1 MVDAKADADV
11 NCVRPIH
18 HQDNV
23 TLITNAHVT
32 KLITRPS
39 GREITAV
46 EAKIAGGETTQFHG
60 DIVIVSC
67 GAINSAALLLR
78 STSAAHPNGLANSSD
93 QVGRNFMFH
102 QAGAIL
108 SVHAT
113 KHNPSRYQKTFAVND
128 FYFGEPGFDF
138 PMGGIQLIGS
148 FHTEMMRG
156 DAPWMTPGIVL
167 EEMAARAVPW
177 WLTSE
182 DLPAAEN
189 RVQWI
194 EGKGIKLSY
203 TPNNVEAFTR
213 LMDRWTDVLKRV
225 DGSHVIPHELY
236 FKKRIPLEG
245 VGHQNGTCK
254 FGTDPKSSVLNTD
267 CRAHDVDN
275 LYLVDGSF
283 FCSSGA
289 VNPSLTII
297 ANALRVGDILLEK
310 TK

>member
-1 MVDAKADADV
+1 
-11 NCVRPIH
+11 
-18 HQDNV
+18 
-23 TLITNAHVT
+23 
-32 KLITRPS
+32 
-39 GREITAV
+39 
-46 EAKIAGGETTQFHG
+46 
-60 DIVIVSC
+60 
-67 GAINSAALLLR
+67 
-78 STSAAHPNGLANSSD
+78 
-93 QVGRNFMFH
+93 
-102 QAGAIL
+102 
-108 SVHAT
+108 
-113 KHNPSRYQKTFAVND
+113 
-128 FYFGEPGFDF
+128 
-138 PMGGIQLIGS
+138 
-148 FHTEMMRG
+148 
-156 DAPWMTPGIVL
+156 MTPGIVL

-225 DGSHVIPHELY
+225 DGSHVIPHEMY

>member
-1 MVDAKADADV
+1 M
-11 NCVRPIH
+11 H
-18 HQDNV
+18 L
-23 TLITNAHVT
+23 LITNAHVT
-32 KLITRPS
+32 KLITGPN

-128 FYFGEPGFDF
+128 FYFGEPGFNF

-177 WLTSE
+177 WLTAE

-194 EGKGIKLSY
+194 EGQGIKLSY

-225 DGSHVIPHELY
+225 DGSHVIPHEAY

-254 FGTDPKSSVLNTD
+254 FGTDAKSSVLNTD